1 MIDLLSDPQAWVA
14 LLTLTVMEVILGVD
28 NVVFIS
34 VLVSKLPP
42 EEARRARS
50 LGLLMALVFRLALLF
65 SLTWLIGLTEP
76 VLTIMGKGL
85 SWRDLILIAGGL
97 FLLFKATH
105 EIHNEFEHD
114 GGGPP
119 QAASGAFAS
128 IILQVAL
135 IDVVFSIDSIVTAI
149 GMAQHLPVMIAAV
162 LIAMAFMYVAS
173 GPIGGFIHRHP
184 TTKILALAFLLL
196 IGVSLVADGIGMH
209 IPRGYIYFAM
219 AFAAGVETVNV
230 LTKQRRARAKSRA
243 PSDSHTP

>member
-1 MIDLLSDPQAWVA
+1 MIELLSDPQVWAA
-14 LLTLTVMEVILGVD
+14 LITLTAMEIILGVD
-28 NVVFIS
+28 NIVFIS

-50 LGLLMALVFRLALLF
+50 FGLLMALVFRLALLACL
-65 SLTWLIGLTEP
+65 SWLIGLTEP
-76 VLTIMGKGL
+76 VISIFGKDL
-85 SWRDLILIAGGL
+85 SWRDLILIGGGL

-114 GGGPP
+114 GGAPA
-119 QAASGAFAS
+119 QAAAGSAFTG

-135 IDVVFSIDSIVTAI
+135 IDIVFSIDSIVTAI
-149 GMAQHLPVMIAAV
+149 GMAQHLPVMVAAV
-162 LIAMAFMYVAS
+162 VIAMAFMYVAS

-219 AFAAGVETVNV
+219 AFAAGVETINV
-230 LTKQRRARAKSRA
+230 VTKQRRAREKARSQ
-243 PSDSHTP
+243 TP